1 MDILHS
7 NGKHRTMLFSTALM
21 EERSKQAEK
30 EGITSEKNMEE
41 VSARGEESDS
51 SNEKQWQDEEREVSY
66 LTEKNDT
73 ATAQLNLNS
82 DDKGSD
88 FQENDTSVRSNDLD
102 LHLQDYGSNAQEVLL
117 EEFDAA

>member
-1 MDILHS
+1 
-7 NGKHRTMLFSTALM
+7 M